1 MITVEI
7 KLNKYLT
14 VLERR
19 RLKLVLEDKTF
30 GYGVF
35 IPHQNIYGVPYK
47 VGFVLY
53 PKSSPKKSYM
63 YIAQEEMRKDIP
75 LTNINI
81 LEMNLTTDFNG
92 NLIHVIVK

>member
-1 MITVEI
+1 MEI

-14 VLERR
+14 ALERR

-63 YIAQEEMRKDIP
+63 YITQAEMRKDIP
-75 LTNINI
+75 LTNIDI
-81 LEMNLTTDFNG
+81 LNMNLTTTFNG
-92 NLIHVIVK
+92 NLIHITVK

>member
-1 MITVEI
+1 MEI

-14 VLERR
+14 ALERR

-63 YIAQEEMRKDIP
+63 YIEQKETRKDIP
-75 LTNINI
+75 LTNIDI
-81 LEMNLTTDFNG
+81 LNMNLTTTFNG
-92 NLIHVIVK
+92 NLIHIIVK